1 MYFLDKSVFFLIF
14 LSVMSTTLEFSL
26 AVKYGREESVRP
38 VDNELVDDGNVAV
51 DEDEDSGDK
60 DLYDDYGIDEE
71 YDDFEDDDYD
81 EDGEDDDY
89 DYEEE
94 NIRNWM
100 CQDNLQYNSIF
111 KVVKHRVLIRISTDI
126 CNLIYFKQLYV
137 SNNLETI
144 SY

>member
-51 DEDEDSGDK
+51 DEDSGDE

-81 EDGEDDDY
+81 DDGDY

-94 NIRNWM
+94 NRRNWM
-100 CQDNLQYNSIF
+100 F
-111 KVVKHRVLIRISTDI
+111 
-126 CNLIYFKQLYV
+126 
-137 SNNLETI
+137 
-144 SY
+144 

>member
-111 KVVKHRVLIRISTDI
+111 KVVKHFRILI
-126 CNLIYFKQLYV
+126 
-137 SNNLETI
+137 
-144 SY
+144 

>member
-51 DEDEDSGDK
+51 DEDEDSGDE

-81 EDGEDDDY
+81 DDGDY

-94 NIRNWM
+94 NRRNWI
-100 CQDNLQYNSIF
+100 CF
-111 KVVKHRVLIRISTDI
+111 KKQVLKNIIKYCHISW
-126 CNLIYFKQLYV
+126 
-137 SNNLETI
+137 
-144 SY
+144 